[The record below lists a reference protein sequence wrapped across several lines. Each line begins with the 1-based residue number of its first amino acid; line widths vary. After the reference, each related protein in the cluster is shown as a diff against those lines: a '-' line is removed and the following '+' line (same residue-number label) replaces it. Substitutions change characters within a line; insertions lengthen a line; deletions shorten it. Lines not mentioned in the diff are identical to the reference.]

1 LSVDWGAVGFAS
13 GGGLDTT
20 FSSGRNNNMMDER
33 GSQGFFSSAPQSIPV
48 FIAAVLE
55 PLIAVLC
62 LLLAIMVHNEPV
74 DRAAMILCILVLV
87 LVFPGTNR
95 FYERPF
101 NSAVDI
107 VSAWSMVLA
116 ILALCGYATDSLKF
130 FEYRVLLSW
139 AVAVPVVQF
148 GAVQL
153 GRWIMRRHAS
163 QPESRR
169 TAVVLGAGSLGVKV
183 AKALSSREA
192 YGHDFVGYLEDRSPE
207 RRHPDARDQV
217 IGRFDEV
224 VECIRRTGANDVYI
238 TLPLS
243 SQPRIVRLLGALQD
257 TAVSIYFVPDVFGV
271 SVIQGRM
278 RNMDGVPMVSLL
290 ESPFVGINGLV
301 KRVSD
306 IVLAVLILILISP
319 IMLACAIGVKLSSP
333 GPIVFRQRRN
343 GLDGQEIIVYKF
355 RSMRTQDN
363 GAVVKQATR
372 EDPRITKFGAFLRR
386 TSLDELPQFINV
398 LQGRMSIV
406 GPRPHAVAHNEQ
418 YRPIIRAYMV
428 RHKVK
433 PGITGWAQVNG
444 CRGETEVVEKM
455 AARVEYDIEY
465 LRNWSLGMDLR
476 IIARTARLVLF
487 DRNAY

>member
-1 LSVDWGAVGFAS
+1 MAVDRGALEFSSARGIDRPMS
-13 GGGLDTT
+13 GG
-20 FSSGRNNNMMDER
+20 NPMDER
-33 GSQGFFSSAPQSIPV
+33 GAQGFVASAPQSIPV
-48 FIAAVLE
+48 FVAAVME

-62 LLLAIMVHNEPV
+62 LLLAVVGHGEPV

-107 VSAWSMVLA
+107 VSAWVTVLG

-130 FEYRVLLSW
+130 FATPVLLSW
-139 AVAVPVVQF
+139 AVVTPFVQF
-148 GAVQL
+148 GAVQA
-153 GRWIMRRHAS
+153 GRAVMRHHAG
-163 QPESRR
+163 QPGSRR
-169 TAVVLGAGSLGVKV
+169 TAVVVGAGPLGVKV
-183 AKALSSREA
+183 AKALTSRQA
-192 YGHDFVGYLEDRSPE
+192 YGHDFVGYIEDRALE
-207 RRHPDARDQV
+207 RRHGDARDRV
-217 IGRFDEV
+217 IGGFNEV
-224 VECIRRTGANDVYI
+224 VECIKRTGANDVYI

-278 RNMDGVPMVSLL
+278 RNLDGVPMVSLL

-306 IVLAVLILILISP
+306 IVLATVILVLISP
-319 IMLACAIGVKLSSP
+319 VLLACAIGVKLSSP
-333 GPIVFRQRRN
+333 GPVIFKQRRN

-355 RSMRTQDN
+355 RSMRAQDN

-372 EDPRITKFGAFLRR
+372 DDPRITKFGAFLRR
-386 TSLDELPQFINV
+386 SSLDELPQFINV

-465 LRNWSLGMDLR
+465 LRNWSLAMDLR
-476 IIARTARLVLF
+476 IIARTARLMLF